1 MHHHRRRCRI
11 RLQIFLKCKSIMI
24 CFVLCVFKLDLPLEP
39 VNRTW
44 SVLHRM
50 TRIGQ
55 PVCQMLGGS
64 SAIVR
69 VIHRRLDRFCGR
81 VGGGGRYLERDKT
94 YSFTFSFIQRLLHS
108 VTISYKGL
116 YNVRIEEGRQKNRYF
131 ERRGVPLF
139 LK

>member
-1 MHHHRRRCRI
+1 MHHHRRRFSN
-11 RLQIFLKCKSIMI
+11 LPQMQIHHDLLRSLRRSSQVFHCNRFGQF
-24 CFVLCVFKLDLPLEP
+24 FVG
-39 VNRTW
+39 NRTR
-44 SVLHRM
+44 L
-50 TRIGQ
+50 TGQ
-55 PVCQMLGGS
+55 PVHQMFGEALLF
-64 SAIVR
+64 II
-69 VIHRRLDRFCGR
+69 IHRRFERFCGR